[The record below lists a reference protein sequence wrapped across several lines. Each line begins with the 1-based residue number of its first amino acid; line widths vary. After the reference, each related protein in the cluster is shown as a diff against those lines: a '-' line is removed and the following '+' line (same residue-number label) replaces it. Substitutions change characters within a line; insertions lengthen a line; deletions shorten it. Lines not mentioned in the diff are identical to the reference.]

1 MADKQNA
8 AKAEKTK
15 SAAAKTDK
23 KAKKPNVFVR
33 AFRSVKNAFSR
44 LAKYFRDVKSEM
56 KKVVWPGKKQII
68 NNTIV
73 VLVVVAI
80 AGVVTLALDTSFI
93 SLLKL
98 AIGA

>member
-1 MADKQNA
+1 MADQT
-8 AKAEKTK
+8 EK
-15 SAAAKTDK
+15 K
-23 KAKKPNVFVR
+23 KGFFA
-33 AFRSVKNAFSR
+33 SVKERVFEFGR
-44 LAKYFRDVKSEM
+44 FFRDIKSEM

-80 AGVVTLALDTSFI
+80 AGVVTLALDTGFI
-93 SLLKL
+93 TLLKL